1 VRVRSRAP
9 RRLVLLALLALAGCG
24 SDRPSTVGTG
34 RTLPPGLTLEHSG
47 LLADDSFDRTVTPST
62 SLPGFRIGGTAGET
76 GGAVVQRNDGLQIE
90 VGPHKI
96 GTWKGLFAA
105 SAGSYPASSVFHV
118 RMWRLPR
125 RLVSRHTSAIA
136 LFAVQTSDYSFLNYV
151 LVAGV
156 ISRTGTYWTIG
167 YGVGNAK
174 YARTKILWGV
184 QSSARYED
192 ITLRTDGHS
201 RFAVYFGRTLAYASH
216 RLRIS
221 VEPPFRVYLEVE
233 ARGVSYRTRF
243 QNLWIAA
250 DDFLTL
256 EGLHSGDRVI
266 LDEVGLPP
274 LHAVAGADGRARL
287 VLPLSE
293 GVGSGTITIDG
304 PAVHR
309 SFPDVRFAGG
319 DVYKVSR

>member
-1 VRVRSRAP
+1 VRVRSGAP
-9 RRLVLLALLALAGCG
+9 SWPVLLALLALAGCG
-24 SDRPSTVGTG
+24 SDRPAPVGTG
-34 RTLPPGLTLEHSG
+34 RALPPGLTLEHSG
-47 LLADDSFDRTVTPST
+47 LLADHPFDNTVTPST
-62 SLPGFRIGGTAGET
+62 SLPGFRIGGTAGQT
-76 GGAVVQRNDGLQIE
+76 GGAVVQRSDGLQIE
-90 VGPHKI
+90 VGPHEL

-105 SAGSYPASSVFHV
+105 SAGTYPASSVFHV

-125 RLVSRHTSAIA
+125 HLVSRRTSAIA

-167 YGVGNAK
+167 YGAGNAK
-174 YARTKILWGV
+174 YARTKILWGT

-192 ITLRTDGHS
+192 IALRTDGHS
-201 RFAVYFGRTLAYASH
+201 RFEVYFGRTLVYASH

-221 VEPPFRVYLEVE
+221 VEPPFRAYLEVE

-250 DDFLTL
+250 DDALTV
-256 EGLHSGDRVI
+256 EGLRAGDRVT
-266 LDEVGLPP
+266 LEQVGLPS

-287 VLPLSE
+287 ALPLSE
-293 GVGSGTITIDG
+293 GVGRGTITIDG
-304 PAVHR
+304 PAVNR

-319 DVYKVSR
+319 DVYKLSR